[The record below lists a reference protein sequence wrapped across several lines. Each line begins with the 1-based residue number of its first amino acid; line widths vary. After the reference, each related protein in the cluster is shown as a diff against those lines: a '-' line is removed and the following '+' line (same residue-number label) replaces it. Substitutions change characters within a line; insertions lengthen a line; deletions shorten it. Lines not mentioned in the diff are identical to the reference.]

1 MSIAA
6 EVAMKTSLR
15 RSNAANVIPRTAP
28 PVPTNPAM
36 PPDNAPPST
45 ALRVVAASRQRGR
58 NSIHPLSASRNTAS
72 VASSQRLGNHAVARP
87 PSTANSTDG
96 RPNRNNRS
104 RSMPPRN
111 KPSLLM
117 LLARW
122 NSAVM
127 PSTDWK
133 SK

>member
-1 MSIAA
+1 
-6 EVAMKTSLR
+6 
-15 RSNAANVIPRTAP
+15 
-28 PVPTNPAM
+28 M

-72 VASSQRLGNHAVARP
+72 VASSQRVGNHAVASP

-96 RPNRNNRS
+96 RPNRNNRC